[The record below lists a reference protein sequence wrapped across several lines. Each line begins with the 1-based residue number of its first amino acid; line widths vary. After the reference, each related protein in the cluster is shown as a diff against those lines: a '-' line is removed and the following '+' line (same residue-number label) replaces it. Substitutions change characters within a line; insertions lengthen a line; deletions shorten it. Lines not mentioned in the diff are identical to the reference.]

1 MCFDIEDWELLQNK
15 LSLALKDRN
24 KDKTIEVVRRVY
36 SNFPNEINEK
46 IAEELKP
53 LVDLLKS
60 ASARFESSELNVKVS
75 KVVEKWEM
83 KTSQIAVK
91 DVELIAK
98 RYDFANEGKKEI
110 NTVDAKRTVPGKS
123 SKSFK

>member
-1 MCFDIEDWELLQNK
+1 MCFDIEDWELLQSK
-15 LSLALKDRN
+15 LQSALKDRN
-24 KDKTIEVVRRVY
+24 KDKTVEVVRRVY
-36 SNFPNEINEK
+36 SSFPNELNEK
-46 IAEELKP
+46 IAEELRP
-53 LVDLLKS
+53 LVELLKS
-60 ASARFESSELNVKVS
+60 AKARFESSELSVKIS

-83 KTSQIAVK
+83 RVSLSPVK

-123 SKSFK
+123 IKSFK